1 MEKINKII
9 DSLSPVEQLIMC
21 NALQKKLNRGP
32 EYTIRKNGTGYSIK
46 PNDKYENANHG
57 IVCNLVFETPEMARL
72 AYAIYLNTQGS
83 LVDIID
89 NIKYVFRLLN
99 INSEWAKQYYK

>member
-32 EYTIRKNGTGYSIK
+32 EYTIIKNGTGYSIK
-46 PNDKYENANHG
+46 PNDKYENTQQAT
-57 IVCNLVFETPEMARL
+57 VCNLAFETPEMARL
-72 AYAIYLNTQGS
+72 AYAIYLNTQDS
-83 LVDIID
+83 FADIID
-89 NIKYVFRLLN
+89 NIKYVFRLLD
-99 INSEWAKQYYK
+99 INSEWAK

>member
-1 MEKINKII
+1 MKDINKII
-9 DSLSPVEQLIMC
+9 DSLSLGEQNVIY
-21 NALQKKLNRGP
+21 NVLQKKLNRGP

-57 IVCNLVFETPEMARL
+57 TVCSLVFETPEMAHL
-72 AYAIYLNTQGS
+72 AYAIYLNTQNS

-89 NIKYVFRLLN
+89 NIKYVLRLLN
-99 INSEWAKQYYK
+99 IDSEWTK

>member
-32 EYTIRKNGTGYSIK
+32 EYTVIKNGTGYSIK
-46 PNDKYENANHG
+46 PIDRYEDANHG
-57 IVCNLVFETPEMARL
+57 TVCNLVFEAPEMARL
-72 AYAIYLNTQGS
+72 AYAIYLNTQDS
-83 LVDIID
+83 FADIID

-99 INSEWAKQYYK
+99 INSEWTK

>member
-9 DSLSPVEQLIMC
+9 DSLSPGEQNVMY
-21 NALQKKLNRGP
+21 NTLQKRLNRGP
-32 EYTIRKNGTGYSIK
+32 KYTTRKNGTGYSIK

-57 IVCNLVFETPEMARL
+57 TVCNLVFETPEMARL
-72 AYAIYLNTQGS
+72 AYAIYLNTRDRF
-83 LVDIID
+83 VDIID

-99 INSEWAKQYYK
+99 INSEWAK

>member
-9 DSLSPVEQLIMC
+9 DSLSPVEQNLMY

-57 IVCNLVFETPEMARL
+57 TICSLVFETPEMARL
-72 AYAIYLNTQGS
+72 AYAIYLNTQDS
-83 LVDIID
+83 FADIID
-89 NIKYVFRLLN
+89 NITYVLRLLN
-99 INSEWAKQYYK
+99 IDSEWTK

>member
-9 DSLSPVEQLIMC
+9 DSLSPVEQNLMY
-21 NALQKKLNRGP
+21 NALQKRLNRGP

-46 PNDKYENANHG
+46 PNNKYESANHG
-57 IVCNLVFETPEMARL
+57 TICNLVFETPEMARL
-72 AYAIYLNTQGS
+72 AYAIYLNTQDNF
-83 LVDIID
+83 VDIID

-99 INSEWAKQYYK
+99 IDSEWTK

>member
-21 NALQKKLNRGP
+21 NTLQKKLNRGP

-46 PNDKYENANHG
+46 PNDKYENADHG
-57 IVCNLVFETPEMARL
+57 TICNLAFETPEMARL
-72 AYAIYLNTQGS
+72 AYAIYLNTQDS
-83 LVDIID
+83 FADIID

-99 INSEWAKQYYK
+99 IDSEWTK

>member
-9 DSLSPVEQLIMC
+9 DSLSFGEQNVMY

-46 PNDKYENANHG
+46 PKDKYENTQQAT
-57 IVCNLVFETPEMARL
+57 VCNLAFETPEMARL
-72 AYAIYLNTQGS
+72 AYAIY
-83 LVDIID
+83 
-89 NIKYVFRLLN
+89 
-99 INSEWAKQYYK
+99 

>member
-32 EYTIRKNGTGYSIK
+32 EYTISKDEHGYYVSSDKKMFGTFR
-46 PNDKYENANHG
+46 
-57 IVCNLVFETPEMARL
+57 FEKKEYAEL
-72 AYAIYLNTQGS
+72 AYQIWKNMKPDEHLMYTVRG
-83 LVDIID
+83 
-89 NIKYVFRLLN
+89 VFRLLN
-99 INSEWAKQYYK
+99 IDSEWTKQCYR

>member
-32 EYTIRKNGTGYSIK
+32 EYTIRKNGTKYSIK

-57 IVCNLVFETPEMARL
+57 TVCNLVL
-72 AYAIYLNTQGS
+72 KLLKW
-83 LVDIID
+83 LV
-89 NIKYVFRLLN
+89 
-99 INSEWAKQYYK
+99 

>member
-21 NALQKKLNRGP
+21 NALQKKFNRGP

-57 IVCNLVFETPEMARL
+57 TICSLVFETPEMARL
-72 AYAIYLNTQGS
+72 AYAIYLNTQDS
-83 LVDIID
+83 LTDIID

-99 INSEWAKQYYK
+99 IDSEWTK

>member
-1 MEKINKII
+1 MEDINKII
-9 DSLSPVEQLIMC
+9 DSLSLGEQNVMY
-21 NALQKKLNRGP
+21 NALQKKLNRGS

-57 IVCNLVFETPEMARL
+57 TVCSLVFETPEMARL
-72 AYAIYLNTQGS
+72 AYAIYLNTKDS
-83 LVDIID
+83 FADIID

-99 INSEWAKQYYK
+99 IDSEWTK

>member
-9 DSLSPVEQLIMC
+9 DSLSLGEQNVMY

-46 PNDKYENANHG
+46 PNDKYENTQQAT
-57 IVCNLVFETPEMARL
+57 VCNLVFETPEMARL
-72 AYAIYLNTQGS
+72 AYAIYLNTQDS

-99 INSEWAKQYYK
+99 IDSEWAK